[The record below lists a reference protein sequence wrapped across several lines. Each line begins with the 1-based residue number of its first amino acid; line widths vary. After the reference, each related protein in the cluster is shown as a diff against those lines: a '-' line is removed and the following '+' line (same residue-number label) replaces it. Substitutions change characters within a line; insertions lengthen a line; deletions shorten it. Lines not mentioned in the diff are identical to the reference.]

1 MKTGSVTPA
10 TRGRRL
16 DQWLWFARLVKS
28 RSLASRLC
36 ATGAITVNQITIRKA
51 NHVVRIGD
59 KLTIPQGSF
68 RRTVRLLAL
77 GVRRGPAAE
86 ARLLYDEIAP
96 PARLSEC
103 EPAWQP
109 LLIDGGEPKA
119 QRYS

>member
-1 MKTGSVTPA
+1 LKAGNIMPTPQ
-10 TRGRRL
+10 GRRL
-16 DQWLWFARLVKS
+16 DQWLWCARFVKT

-36 ATGAITVNQITIRKA
+36 ATGAITVNQVTIRKA
-51 NHVVRIGD
+51 NHIVRIGD

-96 PARLSEC
+96 PVRLSEC
-103 EPAWQP
+103 DPVWQP
-109 LLIDGGEPKA
+109 LLIEGDEPKA
-119 QRYS
+119 QHYT